1 MINQFET
8 VEINP
13 GELAHYLNMGYEF
26 VCPVIDSY
34 VNMQSVQEE
43 VPDTRTVTQSSSGSY
58 YNHQP
63 TYINKHYPVA
73 EITTKI
79 LLKRTVAARLLYE
92 KSLKNENN
100 TRNSS

>member
-8 VEINP
+8 VEVNP

-26 VCPVIDSY
+26 VCPIVDSF
-34 VNMQSVQEE
+34 VNNHSIQEE
-43 VPDTRTVTQSSSGSY
+43 IPDTRIVTSNNSGSY

-63 TYINKHYPVA
+63 TFITRQYPVT

-79 LLKRTVAARLLYE
+79 LLKRSVAAKILYE

-100 TRNSS
+100 I